1 MKFIQIL
8 NRYTRKIAMIWG
20 VVFLFE
26 LVSPMAAMA
35 LTAGPTAPEA
45 TSFEPVDTTDMVNPL
60 TGSFTYNLPLL
71 EVPGPEG
78 GYPLSLS
85 YHAGIRPDV
94 EASWVGLGWTLNPG
108 AINRNVAG
116 VPDDYNEVSSMRRD
130 YWKGG
135 NRKEYG
141 LNVGFASSV
150 NVGLVFASDTYLGFG
165 VGATIGYGIKMGTFS
180 SGVDVGIGPYGG
192 GFVKMGVSSGI
203 QVADGLGLTSGIN
216 VSTNFQSINVGAGAT
231 LSASNGNLLSAS
243 MNSSSNKPSLS
254 LMGATGSIL
263 NKNAG
268 KISTSSSG
276 FGLTIPLG
284 VISVGVSFKNQRYW
298 SDETVSVSSS
308 GSLYAPILSE
318 FAAPSE
324 WDKGY
329 DNYRLLP
336 DNINIADDPEEFEML
351 GGTLPEYDNYSISGQ
366 GIGGQIRP
374 YLFQRSLYLQNN
386 EPAKSSGNTNRASSV
401 IKQGVGFRFVNDF
414 SNMFDQGIGDVTMQ
428 NGTPQARVT
437 LPFDMAGNADNRIG
451 NELPASK
458 FIKYFTNNEIR
469 NGEAKLKGFI
479 DVGNETKGFNR
490 LPNTTS
496 IGLFNSSSAGS
507 QIGGFMVTN
516 ESGVTYHYA
525 LPAYSYNEYSRNF
538 KPKETGKFT
547 EFFRSEAYAYTW
559 LLTAVTGPDY
569 VDRNNNGLVDDG
581 DWGYWVAM
589 DYGRWCRDYV
599 WRTPAMGVDKDL
611 DQDYAMFTSGSKEL
625 YYLNK
630 IRTRTH
636 TAIFEKEVR
645 LDAKSNAW
653 RAAHDYLL
661 YSPFDESS
669 IQSLR
674 LNKIYLLNNSDA
686 KKISESS
693 GSKDAE
699 HEFEYYSNVIDKYDV
714 DAIGR
719 SDLESNSIRV
729 IDFGFSYDLAKNT
742 PNSFNTNQPGY
753 YFGKLTLESLK
764 IRGKGGASL
773 LPQTIFSYEEPENA
787 EFDAKV
793 VSNNQ
798 FTTYSSISMNV
809 GTMVKGTGDKPIYY
823 GMITSVTNG
832 GNGKIY
838 TVANGQGLGIEPIG
852 MKLIKTKNPDYCKD
866 CQDVWGFYKG
876 DISMSLLDLNRD
888 LAKRVTETSA
898 KGTDAWN
905 LRSISS
911 PTGNKIELVY
921 ESNEFK
927 NTVFE
932 RNISIPIRNPRPL
945 TNDKTRFAIDLPLEI
960 SAFEEKYS
968 PGSLID
974 GFFMGELYGLPWE
987 PFYSNTGNPV
997 CYYEGRDTGTTNG
1010 IIIRFT
1016 KEMSTFIAGNIRL
1029 PIDARVNYGGGSRI
1043 KIVSNKTANNT
1054 YYQTE
1059 YQYRIN
1065 NSSTGVTSYLPYNM
1079 ETGNFEG
1086 LSSDYKK
1093 GYKKLLNKDVENI
1106 LKYAREIPGPG
1117 IMYEAVRT
1125 QNKVVLPNGDTQKEG
1140 YTENTYRVMERRM
1153 INRVILQDHNGGTG
1167 DIHAVNLRISDFT
1180 TNIGDLK
1187 SIKYFDAE
1195 GKLIKEISNQYLY
1208 DETVKDVPIGD
1219 YRDQYKKKL
1228 LDKFSLQGFVNE
1240 RFAEVRYHNVKS
1252 YQNKSNVV
1260 MTAREQ
1266 YPSVLIS
1273 SMTKD
1278 YINGSSESKENLAFD
1293 FLNGQLTKVLT
1304 KDSYGNR
1311 FLLETGFAYNQY
1323 PQMGNKLV
1331 DINNKNMLTQIH
1343 SQVNYKVDGNN
1354 QKASVISGA
1363 KTIWSKDIDVLNPDG
1378 NIIAQNT
1385 NANGHVW
1392 RKQREEIL
1400 EIPDQ
1405 YGDSGLLPISQF
1417 SLSNNYWK
1425 LLNVYSLYN
1434 VYSKGLEDYDRN
1446 NIYSANRYGYNN
1458 SKIVA
1463 SAKFAKFKEIAFSGA
1478 EDEVLGKAQPGEV
1491 NMGNGTV
1498 SSNAAHTGIK
1508 SLSVPSKGTGFT
1520 YSVPVSNLTIGRT
1533 YVASVWVKNVANT
1546 NFTLYY
1552 NIGSGDVASPITS
1565 TNSTKTSGDWTL
1577 VNLEVKVT
1585 GGTTLKIFAKNTGTA
1600 TGLMDDFRFHPKNSS
1615 SVAYVYDSFSGELT
1629 HILDH
1634 LNLFTKFEYDAHGRL
1649 LRTYKEQFGVNPY
1662 KTNEYQINYGQ
1673 TTNVFYNARISQVFT
1688 RNDCT
1693 NGEVGTKVIYEV
1705 EDGKYKSNISQADAD
1720 AKAQQEINQKGQ
1732 AYANQKG
1739 YCTQVMTDMTIRK
1752 YTGWEGDVARI
1763 SFYKDNEVFPSYEIF
1778 PTNSTGDVVVKVP
1791 YGEFSRVRIDVNGS
1805 NTSYNGYLTLSH
1817 AGGKPCSEIGFTSKE
1832 INFYNVKI
1840 AFSKAIELTVAEYCL

>member
-192 GFVKMGVSSGI
+192 GFVNMGVSSGI

-216 VSTNFQSINVGAGAT
+216 VRTNFQSINVGAGAT

-469 NGEAKLKGFI
+469 NGEARLKGFI

-987 PFYSNTGNPV
+987 PFYSNAGNPV

-1446 NIYSANRYGYNN
+1446 NNYSANRYGYNN

-1600 TGLMDDFRFHPKNSS
+1600 TGFMDDFRFHPKNSS

-1739 YCTQVMTDMTIRK
+1739 YCTRVMTDMTIRK